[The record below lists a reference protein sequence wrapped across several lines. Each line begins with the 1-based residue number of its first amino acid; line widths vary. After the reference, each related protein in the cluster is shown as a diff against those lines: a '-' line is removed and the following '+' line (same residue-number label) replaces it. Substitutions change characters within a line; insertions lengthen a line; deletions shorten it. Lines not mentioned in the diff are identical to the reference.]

1 MMGSGEI
8 LVILVVILILFGG
21 KRLPEFAQ
29 SLGKGIREFKKAC
42 SGEEKS
48 ILSKEVKQNESQS
61 LLHDFSYARIL
72 GRLLGPYRRFAL
84 YPSPI
89 TRSDRDRLCF
99 SLHIL

>member
-42 SGEEKS
+42 QGEDEGEIISSGEEK
-48 ILSKEVKQNESQS
+48 QNFQPPTLPRDYDSSQ
-61 LLHDFSYARIL
+61 
-72 GRLLGPYRRFAL
+72 
-84 YPSPI
+84 
-89 TRSDRDRLCF
+89 DR
-99 SLHIL
+99 